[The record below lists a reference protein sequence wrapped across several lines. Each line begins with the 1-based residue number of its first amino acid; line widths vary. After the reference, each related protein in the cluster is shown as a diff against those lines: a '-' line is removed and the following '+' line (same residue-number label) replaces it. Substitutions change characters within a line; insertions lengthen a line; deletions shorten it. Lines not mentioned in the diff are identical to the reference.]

1 VTRPIGLHQDALS
14 ATKVRLLDAGL
25 KLLLERG
32 YTDTGIQDI
41 LDATRVPKGS
51 FYHHFKDKQDFAL
64 QVVDRYMHSV
74 HAGLDAALTDPSRPP
89 LDRVRAFF
97 GGVRKSYASE
107 GYLGCLLGQLGQEL
121 AGVSPVFRTKIE
133 GCLHTVAARIGN
145 CLSEAARVGD
155 LPADTDPQVLGQIL
169 VNCWEGAALRSRL
182 RRSPAPLT
190 AVLDFFFRVAA
201 PA

>member
-1 VTRPIGLHQDALS
+1 M
-14 ATKVRLLDAGL
+14 
-25 KLLLERG
+25 LLLERG

-51 FYHHFKDKQDFAL
+51 FYHHFKHKQDFAL
-64 QVVDRYMHSV
+64 QVIDRYMDGV
-74 HAGLDAALTDPSRPP
+74 HAGLDAALTDASRAP

-97 GGVRKSYASE
+97 EGVRRRYASE

-121 AGVSPVFRTKIE
+121 AGVSPVFRAKIE
-133 GCLHTVAARIGN
+133 GCLRTGAARIGN
-145 CLSEAARVGD
+145 CLAEAVRAGG
-155 LPADTDPQVLGQIL
+155 LPADTDPEVLGQVL

-182 RRSPAPLT
+182 RRSPAPLS
-190 AVLDFFFRVAA
+190 AVLHFFFRVAT